1 MIYNYSYNAI
11 HHRDDEVIN
20 YLKQKNFKVIDIGAS
35 ANSWSNEVTTAI
47 VDAVDHN
54 TENKLFFK
62 GDINSFGLWNLILEH
77 VEKYG
82 KFDFSI
88 CTHTLEDI
96 SNPGLV
102 VSMLNKISNSGFIAF
117 PSKYAECTRHNR
129 PFRGW
134 MHHRWIFNYEQ
145 NIIMAYPKLAFTE
158 HLDYLD
164 VIHHDLVK
172 EELSFF
178 WTDSCDI
185 QIINND
191 FFPSEQYMI
200 DIYKNLLD

>member
-11 HHRDDEVIN
+11 HHRDNEVIE
-20 YLKQKNFKVIDIGAS
+20 YLKQKKFKVIDVGAS
-35 ANSWSNEVTTAI
+35 ANSWSNEVTSAI
-47 VDAVDHN
+47 VDAVNYDN
-54 TENKLFFK
+54 ENKLFFK
-62 GDINSFGLWNLILEH
+62 GDINSFELWQSVLDY
-77 VEKYG
+77 VEKHG

-96 SNPGLV
+96 SNPKLV
-102 VSMLNKISNSGFIAF
+102 VSMLNAISNNGFIAF
-117 PSKYAECTRHNR
+117 PSKYAECPRHSR
-129 PFRGW
+129 LFRGW

-145 NIIMAYPKLAFTE
+145 DSVIGYPKLAFTE
-158 HLDYLD
+158 YLDYLD
-164 VIHHDLVK
+164 QIHHDVSK

-178 WTDSCDI
+178 WKDTCDI

-191 FFPSEQYMI
+191 FFPSEQYML